1 MAKNTE
7 LNAAAKGKERIYAPS
22 NGSLAYRTDYA
33 YRTAQ
38 LAPAQKR
45 RQQNA
50 QSTQNRRKAA
60 RKSLSLR
67 AFLKQNR
74 FMPKLFTVGCAAAV
88 AAVAFYTVIRFAGIA
103 GVQAN
108 INDLNRQIE
117 STRSSI
123 EGLSFSAQP
132 VINAA
137 EFAEAAGLVQAQP

>member
-7 LNAAAKGKERIYAPS
+7 STAAVNEKERIYAPS

-38 LAPAQKR
+38 LAPATKR

-50 QSTQNRRKAA
+50 PSTENRRKKA
-60 RKSLSLR
+60 RKSFSIR
-67 AFLKQNR
+67 ALLTQNR
-74 FMPKLFTVGCAAAV
+74 FMPKLFIVGCAVAV
-88 AAVAFYTVIRFAGIA
+88 AAAAFYTVIVFAQIA

-108 INDLNRQIE
+108 INDLNSQIE
-117 STRSSI
+117 STRNSI
-123 EGLSFSAQP
+123 EELSFSTQP

-137 EFAEAAGLVQAQP
+137 EFAEATGLVPSQP